1 MGPDESWQLIEEH
14 RLAIAD
20 LLELLTFQEWERPS
34 LCTGWRVQDVAAHLA
49 LGTSAPP
56 MKTMIR
62 EAVRARGN
70 FDRLNHDLAVRHAQR
85 STSVIIAELRQNA
98 ASRDLPAVTNYGNV
112 VFDVLIHG
120 QDIAIPLNRSLRF
133 STVAGSVAAETLWQL
148 RWPWSTRR
156 RFRGL
161 SFSATDTDWSAG
173 TGPAV
178 RGPIHSLLLVLA
190 GRPAALPG
198 LTGDGLA
205 ELARRI
211 TATQRQPVD
220 RT

>member
-1 MGPDESWQLIEEH
+1 M
-14 RLAIAD
+14 
-20 LLELLTFQEWERPS
+20 
-34 LCTGWRVQDVAAHLA
+34 
-49 LGTSAPP
+49 
-56 MKTMIR
+56 
-62 EAVRARGN
+62 
-70 FDRLNHDLAVRHAQR
+70 
-85 STSVIIAELRQNA
+85 
-98 ASRDLPAVTNYGNV
+98 PAVLHCCRLGGDGN
-112 VFDVLIHG
+112 
-120 QDIAIPLNRSLRF
+120 
-133 STVAGSVAAETLWQL
+133 LWQL

-173 TGPAV
+173 AGRAV

-190 GRPAALPG
+190 GRPAALPE

-211 TATQRQPVD
+211 TATRRQPVD